1 MSKFWYNMMFVN
13 RMITFFTSRYRP
25 QFWSRILLVFYY
37 ASHYKRSSFL
47 GGGRRVVHWIVTDFS
62 CRRDDPRLAQDARY
76 RSSATHGGQRENS
89 FIKLTDTMSLT
100 EPVGDTGLS
109 VQRLP
114 SLNNSHVDY
123 SLNTHARI
131 TTHHRTGPHSTYS
144 VCSRLADRHF
154 ISKKLDLK
162 KNIFI

>member
-25 QFWSRILLVFYY
+25 RFWSGILLVFYY
-37 ASHYKRSSFL
+37 TSHYKRSAFL

-62 CRRDDPRLAQDARY
+62 CRRDDPRPAQDARS

-100 EPVGDTGLS
+100 EPVRDTGLS
-109 VQRLP
+109 CHWTTVIL
-114 SLNNSHVDY
+114 
-123 SLNTHARI
+123 I
-131 TTHHRTGPHSTYS
+131 TTSTPTPKWRPDTAQGPSVHQTPHRNLQYTQCLLPTGWQTFY
-144 VCSRLADRHF
+144 VIYTGL
-154 ISKKLDLK
+154 
-162 KNIFI
+162 